1 MRERTARDVIARA
14 RRQGRIANI
23 LISEIGHDLD
33 EIATGWSQKEDALIK
48 VGLGDAY
55 RELEELDT
63 VVAALEMRQEELE
76 GAVCVSALEYMFSM
90 SG

>member
-33 EIATGWSQKEDALIK
+33 EIATGWSQKEDWRIK
-48 VGLGDAY
+48 LGIGDAY

-63 VVAALEMRQEELE
+63 VVTALKTRQEELE
-76 GAVCVSALEYMFSM
+76 GAVSASALECMFGA